1 MKTKAFAMAMT
12 GVILFAASGNAEPLD
27 EVRARLSALRNDQP
41 MRLLVDVK
49 LEHRGSAPL
58 HLNKTK
64 RRGRATVELGPRGVK
79 MLEQQWFS
87 SSSHFSL
94 WRSKRGD
101 SDIPLLSFEEALD
114 LADPAGALDFAL
126 SDAVVLEDRTV
137 TWHEQPARLLVVR
150 PAQLVA
156 HEETSPLVTEVK
168 IWLDPSGIPL
178 AMERSSEFQLGHAL
192 KATQLLT
199 FTYQQVE
206 GRLLADEVREDFQS
220 TAIAVL
226 RGRDKRIMKVRIE
239 G

>member
-1 MKTKAFAMAMT
+1 VKTKAFAMALT
-12 GVILFAASGNAEPLD
+12 GVILFAASGKAEPLD
-27 EVRARLSALRNDQP
+27 EVRARLSTLRNDQP

-64 RRGRATVELGPRGVK
+64 RRGRATVQFGPKGVK

-87 SSSHFSL
+87 SSSLFSL

-114 LADPAGALDFAL
+114 LADPVSALDFAL
-126 SDAVVLEDRTV
+126 SNAVVLEDRTV
-137 TWHEQPARLLVVR
+137 TWQDQTARLLVIR
-150 PAQLVA
+150 PAELVA
-156 HEETSPLVTEVK
+156 HQEDSPLASEVR

-178 AMERSSEFQLGHAL
+178 AMERSSEFHLGPV
-192 KATQLLT
+192 KATQVLT

-226 RGRDKRIMKVRIE
+226 RGRDKRTMKVRIE